1 MNSIDSLVITISII
15 LVALSVTWAIMAN
28 KRLDGPV
35 DDGTVNCKH
44 NLEKSSMEH
53 EISSEGK
60 TDFTGEISAIEEE
73 ASSRSD
79 LTMSDPM

>member
-35 DDGTVNCKH
+35 DDGTVCKH